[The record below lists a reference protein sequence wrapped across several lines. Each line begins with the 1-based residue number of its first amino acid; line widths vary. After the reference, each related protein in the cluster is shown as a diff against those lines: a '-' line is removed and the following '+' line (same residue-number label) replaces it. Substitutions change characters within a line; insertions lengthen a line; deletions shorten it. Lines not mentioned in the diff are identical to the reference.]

1 MSGTRIQVNLETA
14 VDAALINPSRY
25 NQIKIAVDAAHGL
38 SQSQA
43 VGTEGSGRGEG
54 VVGGGGRGVGRERW
68 RWKVINYRPKRVS
81 KYRWKW

>member
-54 VVGGGGRGVGRERW
+54 VVGGGKGGWEGEMEMESHQL
-68 RWKVINYRPKRVS
+68 PAEES
-81 KYRWKW
+81 L